1 MFAEDMILP
10 IENLKN
16 STRKLEELINEFSK
30 VTGYKINIQKFL
42 AFLYTNNKD
51 QQEKLRKESHR
62 KLYHTDERNQR

>member
-51 QQEKLRKESHR
+51 QQ
-62 KLYHTDERNQR
+62 RN